1 MRINENLLPKQG
13 DDGKFVKYISPVVG
27 EILKNYIG
35 QKITISCDIESTHD
49 DTEVLVY
56 PYQNSG
62 ISIDNVQKSYTVGKT
77 KKRIVDVRTVTQLPE
92 NLNTGQI
99 MFYNRD
105 TTKKIK
111 VTNIKIELGTEAT
124 PWIPHRNDLTETQR
138 TLMPEHLF
146 GGGVSTGRRFQRYN
160 LESGVGLC

>member
-1 MRINENLLPKQG
+1 MKMKINPNLLPKQFG
-13 DDGKFVKYISPVVG
+13 DGIFAQFLNTVVVG

-77 KKRIVDVRTVTQLPE
+77 KKRIVDVRTVTQLPLTH
-92 NLNTGQI
+92 NVGQI
-99 MFYNRD
+99 MFYNGD

-124 PWIPHRNDLTETQR
+124 LWTPAHADLTPAQIA
-138 TLMPEHLF
+138 LMKYGEYKEIKSF
-146 GGGVSTGRRFQRYN
+146 
-160 LESGVGLC
+160 